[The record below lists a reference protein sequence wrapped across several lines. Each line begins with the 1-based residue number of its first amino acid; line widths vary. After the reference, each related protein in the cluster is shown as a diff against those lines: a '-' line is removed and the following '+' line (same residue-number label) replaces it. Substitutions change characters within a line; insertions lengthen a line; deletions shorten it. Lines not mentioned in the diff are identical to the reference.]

1 MIYTQTRYFI
11 FAMSYQKAHRFY
23 DCNNNNR
30 YCIIEVLVQFCE
42 SDDKCGSNHIKI
54 VREIAGK
61 ELQIAKGLTNGNTG
75 LFNSDNQNS
84 GDWNSGIFNKTNGCN
99 GVFCNKEPTICIFNI
114 PTDWTLREFIN
125 SKYYKAIISSD
136 FSLTEWKQ
144 NAEPNENGVNG
155 KLIVNTYEEACR
167 RWWDGM
173 TLENREIIKS
183 IPNFDIDV
191 FCDITGIDKDK
202 V

>member
-1 MIYTQTRYFI
+1 
-11 FAMSYQKAHRFY
+11 MSYQKAHRFY